1 MNEGGLMKK
10 SEKQFIKYRKLP
22 VTVEAY
28 RTDEEIIIE
37 TLEGTIK
44 AEKGDYIIKGVNGE
58 LYPCKPDIFHETY
71 EKVYEKSNHQNNYCI
86 DCKHCIGEPAILVS
100 EDTGL
105 WAMAY
110 SCLGGNPK
118 KKGMFTCKEKA
129 CEFFEEGV
137 KC

>member
-1 MNEGGLMKK
+1 M
-10 SEKQFIKYRKLP
+10 SEKRFVKYRKLP

-28 RTDEEIIIE
+28 RTDEE
-37 TLEGTIK
+37 
-44 AEKGDYIIKGVNGE
+44 N
-58 LYPCKPDIFHETY
+58 
-71 EKVYEKSNHQNNYCI
+71 EKSNHQNNYCI
-86 DCKHCIGEPAILVS
+86 DCKHCIGEPAFLVS

-129 CEFFEEGV
+129 CEFFEEGLFI
-137 KC
+137 